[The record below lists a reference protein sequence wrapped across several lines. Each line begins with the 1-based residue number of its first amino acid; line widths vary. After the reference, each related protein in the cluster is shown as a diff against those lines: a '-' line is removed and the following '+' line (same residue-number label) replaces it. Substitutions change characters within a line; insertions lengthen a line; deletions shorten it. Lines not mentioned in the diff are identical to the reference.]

1 MKSRILI
8 ATAIAASALALS
20 GCEVEQTEEG
30 EMPEVDVEG
39 GEMPEYDVDAPDVD
53 VRMEEENVEV
63 PEVDVDTEEKTMNVP
78 KIDVDPQ
85 EEDEDPDPPDE
96 E

>member
-8 ATAIAASALALS
+8 ATAVAASALALS

-53 VRMEEENVEV
+53 VRME
-63 PEVDVDTEEKTMNVP
+63 
-78 KIDVDPQ
+78 
-85 EEDEDPDPPDE
+85 
-96 E
+96 